1 MAARKLKANQDQ
13 HLIFWDAKK
22 TLIDDARKVF
32 ASVKHVDGK
41 TTFED
46 CVPEASPQDSI
57 KRAATELVKA
67 LQLNDQPV
75 RFFPLTG
82 DDSGKVGIECRQF
95 IRGQKRNAL
104 PFMFS
109 LGIVEDEEIVG
120 LDGTQTSRKA
130 TKGSKVYSVKDMN
143 MNPTQRATACS
154 HIEVKKTMRVVI
166 RDLDT
171 SNANMATYFDA
182 TNVVKMK
189 QLKKIFC
196 SKAQDFFDEQ
206 VLWIT
211 ANQLTHCLHAYI
223 REWGGFRLVASGA
236 NWFLPVEGMVGY
248 RKIAEGLGA
257 SLHELTFDPLV
268 NDGLMEHVAN
278 ELEEQTKQMCEEIQR
293 HYAELEEGGKTS
305 RANGRMSHLQELV
318 EANDRLEANR
328 ELVTTRIYDALTASI
343 KATEA
348 AIGEEAY
355 EL

>member
-32 ASVKHVDGK
+32 KSVKHVDGK

-57 KRAATELVKA
+57 KRAATEIVKA
-67 LQLNDQPV
+67 LELNDKPV

-82 DDSGKVGIECRQF
+82 DDSGKVGVECRQF
-95 IRGQKRNAL
+95 IRGQKRNEL

-120 LDGTQTSRKA
+120 LDGTQTSRSA
-130 TKGSKVYSVKDMN
+130 TKGSKTTVNSNV
-143 MNPTQRATACS
+143 Q
-154 HIEVKKTMRVVI
+154 VKKTMRVVI

-171 SNANMATYFDA
+171 ANKNMSMYFDA

-196 SKAQDFFDEQ
+196 SKAQNFFDEQ

-211 ANQLTHCLHAYI
+211 ANQLTHCIQAYI

-236 NWFLPVEGMVGY
+236 NWFLPAEGMVGY

>member
-1 MAARKLKANQDQ
+1 MENTMAARKLKANQDQ

-32 ASVKHVDGK
+32 KSVKHVDGK

-57 KRAATELVKA
+57 KRAATEIVKA
-67 LQLNDQPV
+67 LELNDKPV

-82 DDSGKVGIECRQF
+82 DDSGKVGVECRQF
-95 IRGQKRNAL
+95 IRGQKRNEL

-120 LDGTQTSRKA
+120 LDGTQTSRSA
-130 TKGSKVYSVKDMN
+130 TKGSKTTVNSNV
-143 MNPTQRATACS
+143 Q
-154 HIEVKKTMRVVI
+154 VKKTMRVVI

-171 SNANMATYFDA
+171 ANKNMSMYFDA

-196 SKAQDFFDEQ
+196 SKAQNFFDEQ

-211 ANQLTHCLHAYI
+211 ANQLTHCIHAYI
-223 REWGGFRLVASGA
+223 REWGGFRLVSSGA
-236 NWFLPVEGMVGY
+236 NWFLPAEGMVGY
-248 RKIAEGLGA
+248 RKIADGLGA
-257 SLHELTFDPLV
+257 NLHELTFDPLV
-268 NDGLMEHVAN
+268 NDGLMQHVAN
-278 ELEEQTKQMCEEIQR
+278 ELEEQTKQMCEEIQS
-293 HYAELEEGGKTS
+293 HYSALEEGGKAS

-348 AIGEEAY
+348 AIGEEAF

>member
-57 KRAATELVKA
+57 KRAATELVKS
-67 LQLNDQPV
+67 LELNDKPV

-95 IRGQKRNAL
+95 IRGQKRNEL

-130 TKGSKVYSVKDMN
+130 TKGSKVHAVVNS
-143 MNPTQRATACS
+143 NPLRQGTCT
-154 HIEVKKTMRVVI
+154 HVEIKTTMRVVI
-166 RDLDT
+166 RDLDIA
-171 SNANMATYFDA
+171 NANMATYFDG
-182 TNVVKMK
+182 TNVVKLK

-196 SKAQDFFDEQ
+196 SKAQNFFDEQ

-211 ANQLTHCLHAYI
+211 ANQLTHCIQAYI

-236 NWFLPVEGMVGY
+236 NWFLPAEGMVGY

-278 ELEEQTKQMCEEIQR
+278 EFEEQTKQMCEEIQR

-318 EANDRLEANR
+318 EANARLEANR

>member
-57 KRAATELVKA
+57 KRAATELVKS
-67 LQLNDQPV
+67 LELNDKPV

-95 IRGQKRNAL
+95 IRGQKRNEL

-120 LDGTQTSRKA
+120 LDGTQTSRSA
-130 TKGSKVYSVKDMN
+130 TKGSKTTVNSNV
-143 MNPTQRATACS
+143 Q
-154 HIEVKKTMRVVI
+154 VKKTMRVVI

-171 SNANMATYFDA
+171 ANKNMSMYFDA

-196 SKAQDFFDEQ
+196 SKAQNFFDEQ

-211 ANQLTHCLHAYI
+211 ANQLTHCIQAYI

-236 NWFLPVEGMVGY
+236 NWFLPAEGMVGY

>member
-57 KRAATELVKA
+57 KRAATELVKS
-67 LQLNDQPV
+67 LELNDKPV

-95 IRGQKRNAL
+95 IRGQKRNEL

-120 LDGTQTSRKA
+120 LDGTQTSRSA
-130 TKGSKVYSVKDMN
+130 TKGSKTTVNSNV
-143 MNPTQRATACS
+143 Q
-154 HIEVKKTMRVVI
+154 VKKTMRVVI

-171 SNANMATYFDA
+171 ANKNMSMYFDA

-196 SKAQDFFDEQ
+196 SKAQNFFDEQ

-211 ANQLTHCLHAYI
+211 ANQLTHCIHAYI
-223 REWGGFRLVASGA
+223 REWGGFRLVSSGA
-236 NWFLPVEGMVGY
+236 NWFLPAEGMVGY
-248 RKIAEGLGA
+248 RKIADGLGA
-257 SLHELTFDPLV
+257 NLHELTFDPLV
-268 NDGLMEHVAN
+268 NDGLMQHVAN
-278 ELEEQTKQMCEEIQR
+278 ELEEQTKQMCEEIQS
-293 HYAELEEGGKTS
+293 HYSALEEGGKAS

-348 AIGEEAY
+348 AIGEEAF